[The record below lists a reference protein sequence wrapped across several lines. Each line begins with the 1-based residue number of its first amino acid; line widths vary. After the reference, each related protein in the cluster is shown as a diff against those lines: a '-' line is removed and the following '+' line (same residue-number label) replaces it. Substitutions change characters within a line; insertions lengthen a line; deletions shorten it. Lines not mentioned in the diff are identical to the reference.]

1 MSLIDVPTDGPS
13 GSDVDRIPEPAASVP
28 GAEEIRAALT
38 RILASEEFSSSPR
51 LADFLRYI
59 VETTLAGRADE
70 IKGYTIAVEALGRPP
85 SFDPQSDPIVRV
97 EATRLRRALERYYST
112 SAPVTCV
119 EITVPKGSYVPSFRM
134 RGVVEPRPA
143 DGSVEGEPL
152 PLPRPGGGL
161 SARRWGRWA
170 LGAAAILLLGVGF
183 VATQV
188 QVGIE
193 NASNAI
199 TVTVG
204 GRLNSASALADR
216 VGLPVL
222 EVQAFE
228 VGGATGPS
236 PEEVHTLEVR
246 LRDAFSRFDFVEVMS
261 AGTTNAIRECRG
273 APPRSVFSLSGLA
286 EGRPDGSYTLLARLS
301 DLCSGNIVW
310 SRELEGPKSPS
321 DRAAAEQRVV
331 RDIAI
336 SLMESYAALPV
347 RARAQ
352 ARQDAPD
359 YGFACISRAFA
370 FQQRETPTVPTEVR
384 SCIDRLAGRDY
395 GYGLVHSMKAALLM
409 DDLRSASSRTAP
421 EMREEMLRE
430 AQLGTDLS
438 PSSAFAAKIL
448 AEVDFHIGDRDGAL
462 AAAERAMALNP
473 LDYDVVASAGI
484 IFIGLGRAEQ
494 GEALI
499 TFARDNGA
507 HRTELQD
514 IYLGIAAFLR
524 EDALAAAGT
533 LPSLEA
539 HRGVEARI
547 ATALAL
553 RTMARTEEE
562 RRVVELLV
570 RDAPGG
576 RAGIERVVRWLMP
589 VGDNAQKVL
598 GELDSAGLI
607 AAPRTDV
614 SSRG

>member
-1 MSLIDVPTDGPS
+1 MSLIDVS
-13 GSDVDRIPEPAASVP
+13 SDAASGGDAGLAPEATPSLP
-28 GAEEIRAALT
+28 GAEEIRAALG

-97 EATRLRRALERYYST
+97 EATRLRRALERYYSA
-112 SAPVTCV
+112 SAPSTCV
-119 EITVPKGSYVPSFRM
+119 EITVPKGSYVPSFRL
-134 RGVVEPRPA
+134 RGVPEARPA
-143 DGSVEGEPL
+143 EVPAEVEL
-152 PLPRPGGGL
+152 PAVPPVAPSRIRPWSRWLLPGAVAVLAIGL
-161 SARRWGRWA
+161 
-170 LGAAAILLLGVGF
+170 F

-188 QVGIE
+188 QVGFE

-222 EVQAFE
+222 NVEGFE
-228 VGGATGPS
+228 VAGGTGPS
-236 PEEVHTLEVR
+236 QEEAHTLEVR

-261 AGTTNAIRECRG
+261 AGSTSPARECRG

-310 SRELEGPKSPS
+310 SRELEGPKKPT

-331 RDIAI
+331 REMAI
-336 SLMESYAALPV
+336 SLMENYAALPA

-352 ARQDAPD
+352 ARLDAPD
-359 YGFACISRAFA
+359 YGFACISRAFS
-370 FQQRETPTVPTEVR
+370 FQQRETPAVPAEVR
-384 SCIDRLAGRDY
+384 SCIERLAARDY
-395 GYGLVHSMKAALLM
+395 GYGLVHSIKAALLL
-409 DDLRSASSRTAP
+409 DDLRTASSKAAP
-421 EMREEMLRE
+421 EIRAEMLRE
-430 AQLGTDLS
+430 AQFGTDLS
-438 PSSAFAAKIL
+438 PSSAFAAKVL

-484 IFIGLGRAEQ
+484 IFIGLGRTEQ
-494 GEALI
+494 GEGLI
-499 TFARDNGA
+499 NFARDNGA
-507 HRTELQD
+507 HRSELQD
-514 IYLGIAAFLR
+514 VYLGIAAFLR
-524 EDALAAAGT
+524 DDALAAAGA

-547 ATALAL
+547 AAALAL
-553 RTMARTEEE
+553 RALARPEEE
-562 RRVVELLV
+562 RRTVELLL
-570 RDAPGG
+570 REAPGG
-576 RAGIERVVRWLMP
+576 RAGIERAVRWLMP
-589 VGDNAQKVL
+589 AGDSAQKVL
-598 GELDSAGLI
+598 GELDSAGLM
-607 AAPRTDV
+607 AAPLTDV